1 MNIKEYIKEQRLI
14 TDGAMGTYYEE
25 KYSEDTVIA
34 EKENLKNP
42 EQIKEIHLEQIPCF
56 LQICRK

>member
-25 KYSEDTVIA
+25 KYSEDTVICLLYTSPSPRDA
-34 EKENLKNP
+34 
-42 EQIKEIHLEQIPCF
+42 
-56 LQICRK
+56 

>member
-34 EKENLKNP
+34 EKENESMRELWKRFR
-42 EQIKEIHLEQIPCF
+42 QGSIAVSC
-56 LQICRK
+56 